1 MEPRLPHVT
10 VNNMLVTNS
19 YKMDLLE
26 YFRALRHVG
35 AYRSDIMR
43 NMLIERFV
51 TYLLNGDFDRLISDD
66 DYYML
71 TTLLSRMSLL
81 CPRDTK
87 HKIKVVALHNK

>member
-1 MEPRLPHVT
+1 MPHVI
-10 VNNMLVTNS
+10 VGNMLVTNS

-26 YFRALRHVG
+26 YFRTLRHVG
-35 AYRSDIMR
+35 VYRSDIMK
-43 NMLIERFV
+43 NVLIERFI
-51 TYLLNGDFDRLISDD
+51 TYLLDGDFDQLISDD

-71 TTLLSRMSLL
+71 TTLLSRVSQL

>member
-1 MEPRLPHVT
+1 MPHVT
-10 VNNMLVTNS
+10 VSNMLMTNS

-35 AYRSDIMR
+35 VYRSDIMR
-43 NMLIERFV
+43 NMLVERFV

-71 TTLLSRMSLL
+71 TTLLSRVSQACLN
-81 CPRDTK
+81 DTK
-87 HKIKVVALHNK
+87 T

>member
-1 MEPRLPHVT
+1 MPHVI
-10 VNNMLVTNS
+10 VGDMLVTNS

-35 AYRSDIMR
+35 VYRSDIMR
-43 NMLIERFV
+43 NMLVERFV

-71 TTLLSRMSLL
+71 TTLLSRVSQACLN
-81 CPRDTK
+81 DTK
-87 HKIKVVALHNK
+87 T

>member
-1 MEPRLPHVT
+1 
-10 VNNMLVTNS
+10 MLVTNS
-19 YKMDLLE
+19 YKMNLLE

-35 AYRSDIMR
+35 VYRSDIMR
-43 NMLIERFV
+43 NVLIERFV
-51 TYLLNGDFDRLISDD
+51 THLLDGNFDQLISDD

-71 TTLLSRMSLL
+71 TTLLSRVSRL

>member
-1 MEPRLPHVT
+1 MPHVT
-10 VNNMLVTNS
+10 VGNMLVINS

-35 AYRSDIMR
+35 VYRSDIMR
-43 NMLIERFV
+43 NILIERFV

-71 TTLLSRMSLL
+71 TTLFSRVSQACLN
-81 CPRDTK
+81 DTK
-87 HKIKVVALHNK
+87 T

>member
-1 MEPRLPHVT
+1 MFA
-10 VNNMLVTNS
+10 MNS

-43 NMLIERFV
+43 NMLVERFI
-51 TYLLNGDFDRLISDD
+51 TYLLDGDFDQLISDD

-71 TTLLSRMSLL
+71 TTLLSRVSQACLN
-81 CPRDTK
+81 DTK
-87 HKIKVVALHNK
+87 T

>member
-1 MEPRLPHVT
+1 
-10 VNNMLVTNS
+10 MLVTNS

-26 YFRALRHVG
+26 YFRTLRHVG
-35 AYRSDIMR
+35 VYRSDIMK
-43 NMLIERFV
+43 NVLIERFI
-51 TYLLNGDFDRLISDD
+51 TYLLDGDFDQLISDD

-71 TTLLSRMSLL
+71 TTLLSRVSQL

>member
-10 VNNMLVTNS
+10 VGNMLVTNS

-35 AYRSDIMR
+35 VYRSDIMR
-43 NMLIERFV
+43 NILIKRFV
-51 TYLLNGDFDRLISDD
+51 TYLLNGDFDHLISDD

-71 TTLLSRMSLL
+71 TTLLSRMS
-81 CPRDTK
+81 
-87 HKIKVVALHNK
+87 

>member
-1 MEPRLPHVT
+1 MPHVT
-10 VNNMLVTNS
+10 VGNMLVTNS

-35 AYRSDIMR
+35 VYRSDIMR
-43 NMLIERFV
+43 NILIERFV
-51 TYLLNGDFDRLISDD
+51 TYLLDGDFDHLISDD

-71 TTLLSRMSLL
+71 TTLLSRMSQL

>member
-1 MEPRLPHVT
+1 MPHVI
-10 VNNMLVTNS
+10 VGDMLVTNS

-26 YFRALRHVG
+26 YFRTLRHVG
-35 AYRSDIMR
+35 VYRSDIMK
-43 NMLIERFV
+43 NVLIERFV
-51 TYLLNGDFDRLISDD
+51 TYLLDGDFDQLISDD

-71 TTLLSRMSLL
+71 TTLLSRVSQL

>member
-1 MEPRLPHVT
+1 MLPHVT
-10 VNNMLVTNS
+10 VGNMLVTNS

-35 AYRSDIMR
+35 VYRSDIMR
-43 NMLIERFV
+43 NILIERFV
-51 TYLLNGDFDRLISDD
+51 TYLLDGDFDHLISDD

-71 TTLLSRMSLL
+71 TTLLSRMSQL